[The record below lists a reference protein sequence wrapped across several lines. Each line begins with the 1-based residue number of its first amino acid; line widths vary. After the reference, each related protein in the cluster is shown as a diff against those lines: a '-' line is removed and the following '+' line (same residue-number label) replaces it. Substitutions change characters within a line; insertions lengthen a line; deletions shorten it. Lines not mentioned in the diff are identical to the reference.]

1 MVTDLAPPAIA
12 TGNGSPLARRWS
24 LVLSWVSHIIWRRG
38 LALIWVL
45 RRRAALPFMRT
56 RQTVLLLLLLLLVM
70 VRVRMRVRMGG
81 HVGSRLSR
89 RGRRQR
95 SVELRGWSVRSIV
108 ERR

>member
-1 MVTDLAPPAIA
+1 
-12 TGNGSPLARRWS
+12 
-24 LVLSWVSHIIWRRG
+24 
-38 LALIWVL
+38 LIWVL
-45 RRRAALPFMRT
+45 RRRAALPFMGT

-70 VRVRMRVRMGG
+70 VRVRMGVRVGG

-95 SVELRGWSVRSIV
+95 SVKLRGWSVRSSV